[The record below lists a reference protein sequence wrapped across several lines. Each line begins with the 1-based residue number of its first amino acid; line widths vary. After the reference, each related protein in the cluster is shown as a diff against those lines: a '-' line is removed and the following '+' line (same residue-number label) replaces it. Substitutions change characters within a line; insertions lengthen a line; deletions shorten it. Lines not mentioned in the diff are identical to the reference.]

1 MSKKM
6 LRRRLGLD
14 LFYFAL
20 KRINKNVRKIKN
32 IWSLWLDENYTK
44 SNQSKLLKCL
54 LLNLKLLADIISN
67 SAIIYVVFPEVI
79 LIIWQMLGSIK
90 FNVR

>member
-1 MSKKM
+1 MK
-6 LRRRLGLD
+6 
-14 LFYFAL
+14 
-20 KRINKNVRKIKN
+20 VTKN
-32 IWSLWLDENYTK
+32 IFELADGLGI
-44 SNQSKLLKCL
+44 KCF